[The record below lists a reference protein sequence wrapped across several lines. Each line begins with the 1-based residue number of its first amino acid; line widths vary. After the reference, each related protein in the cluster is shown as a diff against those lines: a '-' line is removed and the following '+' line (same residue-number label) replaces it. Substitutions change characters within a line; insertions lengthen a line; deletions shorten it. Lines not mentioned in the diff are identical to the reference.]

1 MMQVTWIRAS
11 RDMSQVDKLKR
22 LVEMALKADRPRRA
36 VVDRL
41 LFHIVEGDAAGFVE
55 TFDQE
60 HPSSGEILR
69 VISRYGRALRDLKAK

>member
-1 MMQVTWIRAS
+1 MDQVER
-11 RDMSQVDKLKR
+11 LKR
-22 LVEMALKADRPRRA
+22 LVEIALKADRPRRA

-60 HPSSGEILR
+60 HPSSGEMLR
-69 VISRYGRALRDLKAK
+69 VISRYGRALRDLKTR